1 MEKTPA
7 PVRLPG
13 VAVKTVRGQA
23 EESGTRYLTA
33 THAPSTSCLACLHPE
48 RTGDGWPAVSRWH
61 RGDLGPVRAVC
72 SPLGLKFVKTKRTLD
87 ALLGNGGDEVM
98 LEKRA
103 FEEQTCLEDGRN
115 SVSYTKV

>member
-13 VAVKTVRGQA
+13 VAVKTVRSQA

-33 THAPSTSCLACLHPE
+33 THAHNSSCLSCLHPGG
-48 RTGDGWPAVSRWH
+48 RGDGWPAVSRWH

-87 ALLGNGGDEVM
+87 ALLGTGGDEVM

-103 FEEQTCLEDGRN
+103 FEEQICLEGGRN
-115 SVSYTKV
+115 SVSYTEV

>member
-1 MEKTPA
+1 MGKTPA

-23 EESGTRYLTA
+23 EESEGHA
-33 THAPSTSCLACLHPE
+33 TSRPLMPPAHPVCLACMHPDG
-48 RTGDGWPAVSRWH
+48 TGDGWPAVSRWQ
-61 RGDLGPVRAVC
+61 RDDLGPVRAMC

-87 ALLGNGGDEVM
+87 ALLGNGDEVM

-103 FEEQTCLEDGRN
+103 LGEQTCLEDGRN
-115 SVSYTKV
+115 SVS